1 MEAVAELFGEA
12 EAWVGV
18 GLVLFLL
25 LLVVMKVPQ
34 KLAAALDSRSAA
46 IKADLDEA
54 ARLRTEAEGLLAS
67 IAAQRAESERQ
78 SAQMLADAQN
88 EARRME
94 TDARAKLE
102 EQIARRAAQAERRIA
117 LAESQAA
124 QDVKAA
130 AADLA
135 ARVAESVLERRV
147 ADGQGDPLIDRGI
160 DQLAA
165 KLQPRPI

>member
-1 MEAVAELFGEA
+1 MEAASELFGEA

-25 LLVVMKVPQ
+25 ILVAVKVPQ
-34 KLAAALDSRSAA
+34 KLAAALDSRAGA

-54 ARLRTEAEGLLAS
+54 ARLRAEAEGLLAS
-67 IAAQRAESERQ
+67 IAAQRADAERQ
-78 SAQMLADAQN
+78 SAQMLADAES

-94 TDARAKLE
+94 NEARGKLE
-102 EQIARRAAQAERRIA
+102 EQIARRAASAERRIA
-117 LAESQAA
+117 LAEQQAA

-135 ARVAESVLERRV
+135 ARTAEVVLRRRV
-147 ADGQGDPLIDRGI
+147 AEGQSDPLVDRGI
-160 DQLAA
+160 AQVAA
-165 KLQPRPI
+165 KLQ

>member
-1 MEAVAELFGEA
+1 MEALTELFGEA

-25 LLVVMKVPQ
+25 ILVLVKVPQ
-34 KLAAALDSRSAA
+34 KLAAALDARGAA

-67 IAAQRAESERQ
+67 IAQQRAESERQ
-78 SAQMLADAQN
+78 SARMLADAQA
-88 EARRME
+88 EARRLE
-94 TDARAKLE
+94 TEGRARLE

-117 LAESQAA
+117 LAETQAA
-124 QDVKAA
+124 QAVKAA

-135 ARVAESVLERRV
+135 ARTAEVVLARRV
-147 ADGQGDPLIDRGI
+147 AEGAPDPLIDRGI
-160 DQLAA
+160 AQIAG
-165 KLQPRPI
+165 KLQ